1 MLDLPNLVHFLAVAQ
16 HQSLALA
23 ADALNLTPSAVSKS
37 LKRLETELRTQLFDR
52 EGRALKLNEHGRR
65 LVERAIPLVAAA
77 EQVRAD
83 FAGERHSIKCR
94 ITGPD
99 LLLLG
104 WGKKLTDT
112 VAARYPQA
120 SFVLDHGGDAATL
133 AAVLSGECDVGLVS
147 MSQGRSLDARLE
159 AVALGSTEFRVAVGT
174 AHPLGHAA
182 GRAGPKATA
191 VLAVTIANLLQH
203 DFVAPLTPPFASL
216 YNQSATDGWRD
227 DVFARKI
234 RYRTDNL
241 LLVQQLL
248 QQGRALAYLPDYAI
262 TAWQLQTVPVTGCPY
277 RCVQEVA
284 MVYRPSLGQGWVA
297 YLADAFQGSRF
308 D

>member
-1 MLDLPNLVHFLAVAQ
+1 MLDLPTLTHFLAVAR
-16 HQSLALA
+16 HQNLALA
-23 ADALNLTPSAVSKS
+23 ADALSLTPSAVSKS
-37 LKRLETELRTQLFDR
+37 LKRLEAELRTQLFDR
-52 EGRALKLNEHGRR
+52 EGRALKLNPEGRR

-94 ITGPD
+94 IVGPD
-99 LLLLG
+99 LLQLG
-104 WGKKLTDT
+104 WGQRLTDT
-112 VAARYPQA
+112 LVVRYPQA
-120 SFVLDHGGDAATL
+120 SFVMAHSGDEATL

-147 MSQGRSLDARLE
+147 MSQGRSLDARLA
-159 AVALGSTEFRVAVGT
+159 AVALGSTEFRVAAGP
-174 AHPLGHAA
+174 AHPLGQ
-182 GRAGPKATA
+182 TA
-191 VLAVTIANLLQH
+191 NPPAVAIADLLQH

-216 YNQSATDGWRD
+216 HNQSATDGWRD

-248 QQGRALAYLPDYAI
+248 SQGRALAYLPDYAI
-262 TAWQLQTVPVTGCPY
+262 AAWQLHTVPVTGCPY
-277 RCVQEVA
+277 RCVQDVA

-297 YLADAFQGSRF
+297 FLVDALR
-308 D
+308 